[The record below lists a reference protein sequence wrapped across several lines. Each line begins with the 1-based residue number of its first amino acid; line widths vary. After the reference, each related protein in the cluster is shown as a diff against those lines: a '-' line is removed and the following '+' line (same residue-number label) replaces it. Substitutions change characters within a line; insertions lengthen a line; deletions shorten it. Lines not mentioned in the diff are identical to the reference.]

1 MKKLYVLIGLF
12 LFAVT
17 FSLPTDVLAI
27 ESHEDVQKFDESHY
41 HMNGPMVL
49 EVILRTNYADGVTT
63 EQAIQETVWSMED
76 FWSEYSGWQLVTQE
90 QGKMVFERRIEDISP
105 AMKEN
110 GHFGLTD
117 EGILTIFEGKPDEDK
132 VIQTFFQIDVG
143 KVESS
148 RLKELAEGIPVKSWY
163 NFEDMLQSFYKVKV
177 IQPVH

>member
-1 MKKLYVLIGLF
+1 MKNLYGFLGVLILSVVVMSSQH
-12 LFAVT
+12 AY
-17 FSLPTDVLAI
+17 AI
-27 ESHEDVQKFDESHY
+27 ETAQSEQNVDESHY
-41 HMNGPMVL
+41 HMDGPMVI

-63 EQAIQETVWSMED
+63 EQSIQKTVWSMED
-76 FWSEYSGWQLVTQE
+76 FWSEYSDWQLITQD

-117 EGILTIFEGKPDEDK
+117 DGVLTIFEGKPDEQK

-163 NFEDMLQSFYKVKV
+163 NFEDMLHTLYKAKAE
-177 IQPVH
+177 QPAD